1 MNSETECQLELKSI
15 NTYYGKSHILYDVS
29 MKVRKGELV
38 GLLGRNGVGKSTTLN
53 SIMGVVT
60 PQSGSIIF
68 EGNNICG
75 LQPYQIARRGIGIV
89 PEERRIFPTITV
101 RENLLMGQKPAAGS
115 QGNEWTIDKIY
126 EYMPLL
132 KKLDGNKGGCFKT
145 ATNVHLAQWL
155 SMAGYR
161 VLLIDIDQQGH
172 GSGGV
177 VLVECVGEGLAL
189 GIARQPELRSVA
201 RLGVELL
208 DVAVEVRVVLR
219 RDAQRL
225 QVGEL
230 AQRIRLAQLELV
242 VARHFLRTQRHHA
255 EAAVRHRGHLSQCA
269 VGVVDSYSR

>member
-132 KKLDGNKGGCFKT
+132 KKLDGNKGGY
-145 ATNVHLAQWL
+145 L
-155 SMAGYR
+155 
-161 VLLIDIDQQGH
+161 
-172 GSGGV
+172 SGGEKQM
-177 VLVECVGEGLAL
+177 LSIARSLMGNPSLLLLDEPMEGLAPV
-189 GIARQPELRSVA
+189 IVNELCGMIKRINETGVSIILVEGSMRSI
-201 RLGVELL
+201 
-208 DVAVEVRVVLR
+208 
-219 RDAQRL
+219 L
-225 QVGEL
+225 QVCQRVYVMAKGAIVFDGSADEL
-230 AQRIRLAQLELV
+230 EQNKDIQCTYLEV
-242 VARHFLRTQRHHA
+242 
-255 EAAVRHRGHLSQCA
+255 
-269 VGVVDSYSR
+269 